1 MLLPGWKLPGW
12 CVICV
17 ASFMAGMTTHWA
29 RSDRGWLNAMAVIA
43 FLVGITFTGLVVNSA
58 YQALE
63 EDRLVEF
70 DRKATGLTEEV
81 ENSISDQQHLMLGI
95 RSLFDGSAD
104 VSRLDFKRYLDSIDL
119 ASSFP
124 GAFAMAWFLRVPH
137 HMLKDFERIVREDQ
151 SIDPEGYPDF
161 KVYPESDADEHHVVT
176 YRYPGFEGRSSFGFD
191 LGSNH
196 ERLLTLE
203 KARDSGTFAA
213 TAPLKLKAQAVEEQ
227 GFLLMLPV
235 YSITR
240 PENLQQRRQ
249 SYIGMLS
256 GVFNIGV
263 LMADSRQNEFTSVAI
278 RDVTDVTA
286 EGVTRPRIM
295 AEIAPFYTVGT
306 QSDSPTTLYKT
317 TSVGGRDWEFEIT
330 MNPAAMQ
337 SLADNSLSWIIGVLG
352 AFFSILASVAAANL
366 SAARNRALR
375 QAESLSIELL
385 QANSD
390 LERSN
395 NDLSQFAYIASHDLQ
410 TPVRNVDMSVT
421 LLEDAL
427 TDRMDPQVR
436 EYLNYLRES
445 SGRMRKLVEDL
456 LEFARVDR
464 ETLQLVE
471 LDLNDIVANVE
482 RRLALSMQEVDATLV
497 VGDLPMVQGDQDQ
510 LERLFINLLTNAM
523 KYKHEDRPPQ
533 ISVDAC
539 LVGSDWE
546 VRISDNGMGIDKRF
560 YEKVFEPFQRLHTHA
575 AVGGTGLGLG
585 ICKQIV
591 ACHDGDIYIESSSD
605 AGTTFVLRLPAH
617 EAILKQAA

>member
-1 MLLPGWKLPGW
+1 MKIQWGRL
-12 CVICV
+12 
-17 ASFMAGMTTHWA
+17 
-29 RSDRGWLNAMAVIA
+29 DRGWLNAMSIIA
-43 FLVGITFTGLVVNSA
+43 FVVGITFTGLVVNSA
-58 YQALE
+58 YLALKE
-63 EDRLVEF
+63 ARLVEF
-70 DRKATGLTEEV
+70 DRKATDLVEEV
-81 ENSISDQQHLMLGI
+81 EHGISDQQYLMLGI

-119 ASSFP
+119 NSSFP
-124 GAFAMAWFLRVPH
+124 SVFGVAWFLRVPH
-137 HMLKDFERIVREDQ
+137 DMLEDFERIVREDR

-161 KVYPESDADEHHVVT
+161 KVYPESDADEHHIVT

-213 TAPLKLKAQAVEEQ
+213 TGPLELKAQAAEEK

-256 GVFNIGV
+256 GVFNISV
-263 LMADSRQNEFTSVAI
+263 LMADSRQNQFTSVAI
-278 RDVTDVTA
+278 RDVTEVAA
-286 EGVTRPRIM
+286 EDATHQDLMR
-295 AEIAPFYTVGT
+295 EIEPFYTVGAR
-306 QSDSPTTLYKT
+306 SDSPTTLYKT
-317 TSVGGRDWEFEIT
+317 TNVGGRDWEFEIT
-330 MNPAAMQ
+330 MNPAAVLA
-337 SLADNSLSWIIGVLG
+337 LADNTQCWIIGVLG
-352 AFFSILASVAAANL
+352 TFFSILASLGAGNLAAA
-366 SAARNRALR
+366 RDRALR
-375 QAESLSIELL
+375 QAESLATELL

-395 NDLSQFAYIASHDLQ
+395 SDLSQFAFIASHDLQ

-445 SGRMRKLVEDL
+445 SERMRKLVDDL
-456 LEFARVDR
+456 LDFARVDR
-464 ETLQLVE
+464 ETLQLTD
-471 LDLNDIVANVE
+471 LDLNHIVAGVE
-482 RRLALSMQEVDATLV
+482 RRLALSMEEVDATLV
-497 VGDLPMVQGDQDQ
+497 VGELPMVQGDQDQ

-523 KYKHEDRPPQ
+523 KYRHESRPPE
-533 ISVDAC
+533 ISINAC

-546 VRISDNGMGIDKRF
+546 VRITDNGIGIDKR
-560 YEKVFEPFQRLHTHA
+560 YHEKIFEPFQRLHTHDA
-575 AVGGTGLGLG
+575 IGGTGLGLG

-591 ACHDGDIYIESSSD
+591 GCHDGDIYIESSSD
-605 AGTTFVLRLPAH
+605 AGTTFVLRLPAR